1 MCRIACCLT
10 RPSTSWMRPGLPCG
24 CVRASSPLVGSRQ
37 DVERIVARMAGI
49 PARTVSGK
57 ERDRLKTLKDD
68 LGAVLFG
75 QDEAV
80 DIVTRAILPF
90 AGRARQDGS
99 SRRFV
104 PLLWTHRGR
113 QDGTRQAA
121 CRAHGRRLPAFRHER
136 VHGKTRRV
144 AAYRRASRLQWALI
158 RGGLLTEA
166 VRKTPYAVVLMDEIE
181 KAHPTSSTCCCR

>member
-1 MCRIACCLT
+1 MRL
-10 RPSTSWMRPGLPCG
+10 RPGFKSG
-24 CVRASSPLVGSRQ
+24 SSVSRQ

-68 LGAVLFG
+68 LGSVLFG

-80 DIVTRAILPF
+80 DIVTRAILRSR
-90 AGRARQDGS
+90 AGLGRTDRPAGS
-99 SRRFV
+99 F
-104 PLLWTHRGR
+104 LFYGHRVG

-136 VHGKTRRV
+136 VHGKTCRI
-144 AAYRRASRLQWALI
+144 AAYRRASRL
-158 RGGLLTEA
+158 RGFDQA
-166 VRKTPYAVVLMDEIE
+166 A
-181 KAHPTSSTCCCR
+181 C